1 MMKIPIPTINTSVQI
16 MMGIVVMIAA
26 QGTIIPQM
34 MAGIMMEMEPV
45 MQVMMM
51 MIMTVL
57 QMKMIQ
63 MIIMSL
69 FALIMTVIPVMTA
82 VQGILIPQMMVR
94 IMMLMDFAI

>member
-1 MMKIPIPTINTSVQI
+1 MRIPILIIHTNAPIMIGMPVMMVQL
-16 MMGIVVMIAA
+16 A
-26 QGTIIPQM
+26 IITHQM
-34 MAGIMMEMEPV
+34 MAGIMMAMEPV

-51 MIMTVL
+51 MIMMVL

-94 IMMLMDFAI
+94 IMILMDFAI